1 MAAEYVITFQQLEDA
16 IAKLEGRIEIKRII
30 MENAPAKSEHAAH
43 LRLMHHAL
51 HKMRAIRDAI
61 LVEEPAGAL
70 H

>member
-16 IAKLEGRIEIKRII
+16 IAKLEGRIEIKRLI
-30 MENAPAKSEHAAH
+30 MENAAAQDEHAAH

-61 LVEEPAGAL
+61 LVDEPAGAL

>member
-1 MAAEYVITFQQLEDA
+1 MAVEYVITFQQLEDA
-16 IAKLEGRIEIKRII
+16 IAKLEGRIEIKRML
-30 MENAPAKSEHAAH
+30 MEVAPAQSEHATH

>member
-1 MAAEYVITFQQLEDA
+1 MAVEYVITFQQLEDA
-16 IAKLEGRIEIKRII
+16 IAKLEGRIEIKRMI
-30 MENAPAKSEHAAH
+30 MENAHAQGEHAAH

-61 LVEEPAGAL
+61 LVDEPAGAL

>member
-16 IAKLEGRIEIKRII
+16 IARLEGRIETKRL
-30 MENAPAKSEHAAH
+30 MLEHARAPDEHARH
-43 LRLMHHAL
+43 LRLMHDAL

-61 LVEEPAGAL
+61 LVEAPAGGL